1 MWGRVVVLGELTG
14 EAVEFLGFLRTFL
27 VQPELGPP
35 ARRECADGSAL
46 ELGGLD
52 SS

>member
-1 MWGRVVVLGELTG
+1 MLGELTG
-14 EAVEFLGFLRTFL
+14 EAVEFLGFPRTSL
-27 VQPELGPP
+27 VQPELG
-35 ARRECADGSAL
+35 ASRHECADSYAL